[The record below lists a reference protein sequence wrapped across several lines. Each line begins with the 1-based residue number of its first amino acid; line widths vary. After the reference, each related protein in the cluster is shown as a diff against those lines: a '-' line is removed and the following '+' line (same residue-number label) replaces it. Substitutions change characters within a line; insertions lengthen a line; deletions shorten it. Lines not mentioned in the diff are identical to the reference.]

1 MPEETYKDDFNGI
14 EGDSA
19 TNKPMIQTRS
29 ASNINPGND
38 VPSIDRF
45 LPIANVSRI
54 MKRALPTHAKI
65 SKEAKETVQECVS
78 EFISFITGEAA
89 EKCRSEKRK
98 TVNGDDLLWSMN
110 RLDFSL
116 YTVPLKIYL
125 EKYRESEGVKSN
137 TFPSYQT
144 LDSQQQQQK
153 QSPLAHESQTNL
165 MSMDTYGASSSGTGL
180 EIDNCNN
187 EYGNDYT
194 GMMDPNAHYAYPAV
208 GGTSYSISNVVG
220 GYDLSESS
228 LYGGLDPSICRSNNE
243 IGNLN
248 NEGDM
253 FPTLQGGFDT
263 MTDEGD
269 LMAKFSIKIGEE
281 NENDG
286 TENDA
291 TKNDDIEN
299 DGIENY
305 LYDPDTSPKIE
316 PPSSGKK

>member
-1 MPEETYKDDFNGI
+1 MPEKTYKDDFNRI
-14 EGDSA
+14 ERDSA
-19 TNKPMIQTRS
+19 TNRPMILTRS

-98 TVNGDDLLWSMN
+98 TVNGDDLLWAMN
-110 RLDFSL
+110 RLDFSP

-137 TFPSYQT
+137 TFSSYQT
-144 LDSQQQQQK
+144 LDSQQQQLQQQQR
-153 QSPLAHESQTNL
+153 QSPLAHQLQTNR

-187 EYGNDYT
+187 DYGNDCT
-194 GMMDPNAHYAYPAV
+194 GMMDPNAHYAYPTI
-208 GGTSYSISNVVG
+208 GEIGYSISNVVG

-243 IGNLN
+243 VGNLN

-286 TENDA
+286 TEND
-291 TKNDDIEN
+291 DIEN
-299 DGIENY
+299 DDIKNY

-316 PPSSGKK
+316 PPSPGK